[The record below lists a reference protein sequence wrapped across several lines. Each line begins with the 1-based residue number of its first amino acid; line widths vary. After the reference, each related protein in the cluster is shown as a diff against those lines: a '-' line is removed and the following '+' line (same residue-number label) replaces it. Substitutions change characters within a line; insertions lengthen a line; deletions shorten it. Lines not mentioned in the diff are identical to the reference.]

1 MKSLTFILLIIS
13 TTLFAQNTN
22 DKIKGHWGGCN
33 KEYGY
38 NEMIISDSLIYYRDI
53 SGLGSF
59 PRPYKYERN
68 QVITQYSGS
77 ENDTIHLLT
86 INKNLITR
94 RFNNKEIDTLYL
106 ISKKTPYENINIY
119 CEMEMEPQQ
128 YADYLRTKFHER
140 AIKNTHK
147 CISYFELD
155 VHYNA
160 DNEKIDLKKLF
171 DDLNNDPDFKL
182 PDDFR
187 TVRTDNIDF
196 EIIEKTNKYSEPILV
211 EFKTNDKN
219 GLSLIIIDYY
229 GRCYDDINIDFEIKD
244 DTNVDFNISQTNM
257 SCDKSCKL
265 RLYFV
270 VDTINYTIKNIALH
284 DKNIK

>member
-1 MKSLTFILLIIS
+1 MKNLIFALLIIS

-22 DKIKGHWGGCN
+22 DKIKGHWAGCN

-38 NEMIISDSLIYYRDI
+38 NEMIISDSLIYFRDT
-53 SGLGSF
+53 SGFGPF
-59 PRPYKYERN
+59 PQPYKYENN
-68 QVITQYSGS
+68 QVIIQYS
-77 ENDTIHLLT
+77 ENNIDTIHLLT
-86 INKNLITR
+86 INKNLITS

-106 ISKKTPYENINIY
+106 ISKKTPYENTNIY
-119 CEMEMEPQQ
+119 CEMEMEPRQ
-128 YADYLRTKFHER
+128 YADYLRTKFYER
-140 AIKNTHK
+140 AIKNKHK
-147 CISYFELD
+147 CVSTFEMDLR
-155 VHYNA
+155 YNTN
-160 DNEKIDLKKLF
+160 NEIIDFNKFMKDLK
-171 DDLNNDPDFKL
+171 NDPNFKL

-196 EIIEKTNKYSEPILV
+196 EIIEKTNKYFEPIIV

-219 GLSLIIIDYY
+219 GLSLIIIDYC

-257 SCDKSCKL
+257 SCDQSCKL